1 VGLMD
6 RFVYLT
12 QGLAFILA
20 FIGVKM
26 LLVDLWHIPIWLS
39 LLVIAGT
46 LVITAVLSLR
56 AEPKRDGEQ

>member
-1 VGLMD
+1 MD

-26 LLVDLWHIPIWLS
+26 LLIDIWHVPIWLS
-39 LLVIAGT
+39 LAVIVGT
-46 LVITAVLSLR
+46 LVVTAVLSLR
-56 AEPKRDGEQ
+56 AEPKAKTPA

>member
-1 VGLMD
+1 MIGLRSLYFLLVGLMD

-26 LLVDLWHIPIWLS
+26 LLMDVWHVPIWLS
-39 LLVIAGT
+39 LA
-46 LVITAVLSLR
+46 
-56 AEPKRDGEQ
+56 